1 MKADLVVVG
10 SGPAGLAAAL
20 KAWDEGVRDI
30 YLIERDMELGGILP
44 QCIHDGFGAIIF
56 KESLTGPEYAQR
68 YIDLLAKTGVRIKLN
83 TMVLHIT
90 PKMKVIAVN
99 SEDGIFEIDAKAII
113 LAAGCRERTRFQI
126 MIPGDRPAGIF
137 TAGTAQR
144 FVNIEGYLPGKKI
157 VIVGSGDVG
166 LIMARRFTLEGAEVE
181 GVYEIMPYPGGLT
194 RNVVQCLQD
203 YNIPLHLSHTVVD
216 IKGRK
221 RVEGVTVAKVDGHM
235 KPIKGTERFVSC
247 DTIILAVGLIP
258 ENELSKRSGVQT
270 DDATG
275 GPIVNEW
282 TETSI
287 PGVFACCNVVHVH
300 DLVDYV
306 TESAETAGRSAVRY
320 IKHELERREKP
331 IITKLGRNVRYVVP
345 QLISEKRLDGKVRFY
360 LRVRNPERKVEIKAL
375 ARQDMVFVKKF
386 RIVRPSEMIRLEI
399 PAENLSKA
407 EEYCQLRFEVGGE
420 QT

>member
-20 KAWDEGVRDI
+20 KACDEGVKNI

-44 QCIHDGFGAIIF
+44 QCIHDGFGTVIF

-68 YIDLLAKTGVRIKLN
+68 YIDMLAKTGVNVKLN
-83 TMVLHIT
+83 TMVLEIT
-90 PKMKVIAVN
+90 PKKKVLAVN
-99 SEDGIFEIDAKAII
+99 SEDGLFEIDAKAII
-113 LAAGCRERTRFQI
+113 LAMGCRERTRSQI
-126 MIPGDRPAGIF
+126 MIPGDRPAGIL

-181 GVYEIMPYPGGLT
+181 GVYEIMPHPGGLN

-203 YNIPLHLSHTVVD
+203 YNIPLHLSHTVVN

-221 RVEGVTVAKVDGHM
+221 RVEGVTVAKVDEQM
-235 KPIKGTERFVSC
+235 KPIKETERFVPC

-258 ENELSKRSGVQT
+258 ENELSKKSGVQM
-270 DDATG
+270 DDVTG

-282 TETSI
+282 METSI
-287 PGVFACCNVVHVH
+287 PGVFACGNVVHVH

-306 TESAETAGRSAVRY
+306 TESAETAGKNAARY
-320 IKHELERREKP
+320 IKQELERREKP
-331 IITKLGRNVRYVVP
+331 IKIEPGRNIRYVVP
-345 QLISEKRLDGKVRFY
+345 QLISEKKLKGKIRFY
-360 LRVRNPERKVEIKAL
+360 LRVRNPERNVEVKAL
-375 ARQDMVFVKKF
+375 ARQDKVFVKKF

-399 PAENLSKA
+399 TAENLSKA
-407 EEYCQLRFEVGGE
+407 EEYCQLKFEAGGE
-420 QT
+420 EA

>member
-1 MKADLVVVG
+1 VIG
-10 SGPAGLAAAL
+10 GGPAGLAAAL
-20 KAWDEGVRDI
+20 KAWDEGIRDI

-68 YIDLLAKTGVRIKLN
+68 YIDMLAKTEVKIKLN
-83 TMVLHIT
+83 TMVLDIT
-90 PKMKVIAVN
+90 PEKKVTAVN
-99 SEDGIFEIDAKAII
+99 SEDGILEIDAKAII
-113 LAAGCRERTRFQI
+113 LAMGCRERTRFQI

-166 LIMARRFTLEGAEVE
+166 LIMARRFILEGAKVE
-181 GVYEIMPYPGGLT
+181 GVYEIMPYPGGLN

-203 YNIPLHLSHTVVD
+203 YDIPLHLSHTVVE
-216 IKGRK
+216 IKGKK
-221 RVEGVTVAKVDGHM
+221 RVEGATVAEVDEHM

-247 DTIILAVGLIP
+247 DTIILAIGLIP
-258 ENELSKRSGVQT
+258 ENELSKRSGIQM
-270 DDATG
+270 DDTRG
-275 GPIVNEW
+275 GPTVNEW
-282 TETSI
+282 METSI
-287 PGVFACCNVVHVH
+287 PGVFACGNVVHVH

-306 TESAETAGRSAVRY
+306 TESAETAGISAARY
-320 IKHELERREKP
+320 IKRELERREKP
-331 IITKLGRNVRYVVP
+331 IKIELGRNVRYAVP
-345 QLISEKRLDGKVRFY
+345 QLISEKRLKGKIRFY

-375 ARQDMVFVKKF
+375 ARQDKVFVKKF

-399 PAENLSKA
+399 PTENLSKA
-407 EEYCQLRFEVGGE
+407 EEYCQLRFEVEGE

>member
-1 MKADLVVVG
+1 MKANLVVVG

-30 YLIERDMELGGILP
+30 YLIERDIELGGILP
-44 QCIHDGFGAIIF
+44 QCIHDGFGSIIF

-68 YIDLLAKTGVRIKLN
+68 YIDMLAKTGVKIKLN
-83 TMVLHIT
+83 TMVLDIT
-90 PKMKVIAVN
+90 LEKKVIAVN
-99 SEDGIFEIDAKAII
+99 SEDGILEIDAKAII
-113 LAAGCRERTRFQI
+113 LAMGCRERTRVQI
-126 MIPGDRPAGIF
+126 MIPGDRPAGVF

-144 FVNIEGYLPGKKI
+144 LVNIEGYLPGKRI

-166 LIMARRFTLEGAEVE
+166 LIMARRFTLEGAKVE
-181 GVYEIMPYPGGLT
+181 GVYEIMPYPGGLN

-203 YNIPLHLSHTVVD
+203 YNIPLHLSHTVVN
-216 IKGRK
+216 IKGRD
-221 RVEGVTVAKVDGHM
+221 RVEGVTIAKVDEHT
-235 KPIKGTERFVSC
+235 KPIKDTERFIPC

-258 ENELSKRSGVQT
+258 ENELSKRSGVQM

-282 TETSI
+282 METSI
-287 PGVFACCNVVHVH
+287 PGVFACGNVVQVH

-306 TESAETAGRSAVRY
+306 TESAETAGKSAAMY

-331 IITKLGRNVRYVVP
+331 IKIELGRNLRYGVP
-345 QLISEKRLDGKVRFY
+345 QLISEKRLRGKVMFY
-360 LRVRNPERKVEIKAL
+360 LRVRNPERKVEVKAL
-375 ARQDMVFVKKF
+375 TRQDKIFGKKF

-407 EEYCQLRFEVGGE
+407 EEYCQLRFEAESE
-420 QT
+420 QK